1 MTFPSPLLLNLNS
14 EKIKCSFRVKLW
26 NSLEKDDED
35 IMNGK
40 NFLGRILV
48 PIDGSASS
56 LMAEETTAIIA
67 KKTGAAVTVFH
78 VKQELRLG
86 YQLPRSVQDEL
97 LGSIEQYAERIVN
110 SARALFSEEKVKI
123 DTETL
128 SGDSAESILEFSKE
142 GYDLIVMGAHGE
154 NEKGPY
160 ALGSVTKKVIRH
172 TICPTLIVKKVS
184 ALSNLLVCIDG
195 SGNAIKALDYS
206 AKLAEK
212 MGSNITLLNVQE
224 RRLYDSSPKTAEELG
239 EKILSKALNAVRK
252 RKLKVGK
259 KLEFGVP
266 SDVIAEVAEK
276 GKYDLIVLGS
286 RGLGTV
292 SRFLLGSV
300 SDDVSHKAKC
310 SLLLVPVKT

>member
-1 MTFPSPLLLNLNS
+1 MTFSSLLLLNLND
-14 EKIKCSFRVKLW
+14 EKIKCSFTAKLW
-26 NSLEKDDED
+26 ISLEKDDED
-35 IMNGK
+35 IMNSE
-40 NFLGRILV
+40 NFCERILV

-56 LMAEETTAIIA
+56 IMAEETAAIIA

-86 YQLPRSVQDEL
+86 SQVPRSVQEEL
-97 LGSIEQYAERIVN
+97 LGSIEQYAERIVD
-110 SARALFSEEKVKI
+110 SACVLFTEEEVKI
-123 DTETL
+123 DTKTL
-128 SGDSAESILEFSKE
+128 SGDPAENILEFSKK

-154 NEKGPY
+154 NEKNPY

-172 TICPTLIVKKVS
+172 AICPTLIVKKVS

-195 SGNAIKALDYS
+195 SENAIKALDYS

-212 MGSNITLLNVQE
+212 MGSNITLLSVQE
-224 RRLYDSSPKTAEELG
+224 RRLYDSSPETAEELG
-239 EKILSKALNAVRK
+239 EKILSEALNTVQK
-252 RKLKVGK
+252 TKLKVGK

-266 SDVIAEVAEK
+266 SDVIADVAEK
-276 GKYDLIVLGS
+276 GKYDLIILGS

-310 SLLLVPVKT
+310 SLLLVPAKT